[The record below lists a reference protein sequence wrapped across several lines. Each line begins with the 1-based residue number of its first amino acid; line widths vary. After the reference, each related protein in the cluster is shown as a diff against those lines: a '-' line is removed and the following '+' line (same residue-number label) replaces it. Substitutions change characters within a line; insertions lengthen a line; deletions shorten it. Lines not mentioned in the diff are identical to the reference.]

1 MSTNNESSGTQPLQS
16 LEKIGGKSLDGW
28 QSFISSSLKKTVEAT
43 LDSAARIAKYRA
55 SGVSDDVFKETM
67 KIWFGFTA
75 SHISYWSKINDSMPR
90 FKDDMAILPASP
102 RSLYELS
109 AFDDDVWA
117 ELKAAGQIK
126 PSLTVEGIKEL
137 RASGGLL
144 KKYLAKYADSPDYL
158 EICRH
163 ADTLKAT
170 GLVGQPLVDAL
181 HTWCKEFKPEMPAKL
196 KPKAAP
202 VKAEP
207 EPPIDED
214 DFEDDEG
221 LGNEVVYNT
230 PPKAIKGEL
239 VQVPNKLEAFR
250 MFGIYINKPLDNMAV
265 ERALEAQAGDDTLL
279 LQALEVIRG

>member
-1 MSTNNESSGTQPLQS
+1 MAQEI
-16 LEKIGGKSLDGW
+16 EKIGGKSLDGW
-28 QSFISSSLKKTVEAT
+28 QSFIGTSLKKSVEST
-43 LDSAARIAKYRA
+43 LDTAVRIAKYRA

-67 KIWFGFTA
+67 RLWFGFTA

-90 FKDDMAILPASP
+90 FRDAMALLPATP
-102 RSLYELS
+102 RSLYELA
-109 AFDDDVWA
+109 AFDDDVWE
-117 ELKAAGQIK
+117 ELKAANQIK

-158 EICRH
+158 EICRQ

-181 HTWCKEFKPEMPAKL
+181 HNWCKDFKPEMPTKL
-196 KPKAAP
+196 KPKVAP
-202 VKAEP
+202 VKADGPANDFSNLEDDDEEP
-207 EPPIDED
+207 EED
-214 DFEDDEG
+214 G

-250 MFGIYINKPLDNMAV
+250 LFGIYINKPLDNMAV
-265 ERALEAQAGDDTLL
+265 ERALEAQAGDDDLL

>member
-1 MSTNNESSGTQPLQS
+1 MAQEI
-16 LEKIGGKSLDGW
+16 EKIGGKSLDGW
-28 QSFISSSLKKTVEAT
+28 QSFISTSLKKTVEAT
-43 LDSAARIAKYRA
+43 LDSASRIAKYRA

-67 KIWFGFTA
+67 KAWFGFTA

-90 FKDDMAILPASP
+90 FKDNMGILPASP

-109 AFDDDVWA
+109 AFDDDVWD
-117 ELKAAGQIK
+117 ELKATGQIK

-158 EICRH
+158 EICRQ

-181 HTWCKEFKPEMPAKL
+181 HNWCRDFKPEMPAKL
-196 KPKAAP
+196 KPKVVP
-202 VKAEP
+202 VKPGQMAP
-207 EPPIDED
+207 DGVGGDIYDESED
-214 DFEDDEG
+214 ESEDDEPDV
-221 LGNEVVYNT
+221 VVYNT
-230 PPKAIKGEL
+230 PPKTISGEL

-265 ERALEAQAGDDTLL
+265 DRALEAQAGDDDLL